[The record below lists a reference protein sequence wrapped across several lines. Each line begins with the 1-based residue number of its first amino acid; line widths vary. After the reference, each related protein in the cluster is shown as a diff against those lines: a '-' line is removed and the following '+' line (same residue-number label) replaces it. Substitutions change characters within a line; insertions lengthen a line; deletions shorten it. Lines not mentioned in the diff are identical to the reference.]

1 MPVDVKPVSF
11 YNHCSFASFSLRIS
25 GIYLLISY
33 PNIIQTC
40 YFHPSSFI
48 LSWWLVFLMKEAS
61 SFKFPKSLGPDGA
74 RLGWEP
80 TSPGCPVSCLK
91 PSQKSTSRMKDP
103 LSAWPSVLPSGVVSI
118 SQSFMFLINVI
129 LIPVILLRRH
139 QTSPTVTSVSVGGRA
154 LKVLRKAGVG

>member
-48 LSWWLVFLMKEAS
+48 LSWWLVFLMKEALLLRISQYSQLVAS
-61 SFKFPKSLGPDGA
+61 SDRQTKATDKSLGCD
-74 RLGWEP
+74 
-80 TSPGCPVSCLK
+80 SPLDYTELYRKHNC
-91 PSQKSTSRMKDP
+91 KS
-103 LSAWPSVLPSGVVSI
+103 SA
-118 SQSFMFLINVI
+118 N
-129 LIPVILLRRH
+129 
-139 QTSPTVTSVSVGGRA
+139 
-154 LKVLRKAGVG
+154 